1 MVTRTLHLT
10 SNVIES
16 NGLISEI
23 FIDVKVVQKN
33 FDIHH
38 LTLIILIILIYIIS
52 IFYLY
57 SIYVSLYKSFSFGLI
72 LALQL
77 LREKDL
83 PTFLQRNSKLRRKG
97 DV

>member
-38 LTLIILIILIYIIS
+38 LTLIILIYIIS